1 MPFSFPTH
9 HNLMGRQEGGRQR
22 TRDSAPAESR
32 GDGGQYSLHDMG
44 IVGNAQLIRDGEQE
58 GVRLGDCVVLLKL
71 FDQDVRFSGVGTAE
85 DRSRGFVK
93 EADLVL
99 FFAASPEIGAITIVG
114 QCEDTAADRNAW
126 SASMARFLPCGAK
139 GANLGG
145 LLDV

>member
-9 HNLMGRQEGGRQR
+9 HNLMVRQKGGRPR

-32 GDGGQYSLHDMG
+32 GDGGQYRLHDMG

-58 GVRLGDCVVLLKL
+58 GVRLGDCLVFLKL
-71 FDQDVRFSGVGTAE
+71 FDQDLRFSGVGTAE

-99 FFAASPEIGAITIVG
+99 LLAPTPEIGAIKI
-114 QCEDTAADRNAW
+114 
-126 SASMARFLPCGAK
+126 
-139 GANLGG
+139 
-145 LLDV
+145 